1 MTDGAVLAA
10 CERVIGQ
17 HGPNFTLAQV
27 AAEAGVAVGT
37 VAGRF
42 GSKHGLLVALMDTS
56 TAALEERMRAVAQEH
71 DDPIEAV
78 RAALL
83 VTVVG
88 IDDPETAAQHL
99 GQLGVDLA
107 DPVLRARF
115 ARQREVVREVL
126 AELIGKASLPGA
138 PAAESA
144 AAMLASLAQGV
155 QLDWALAPEG
165 ALPERLGNE
174 LDRCCRAGGTRC
186 PAATCGRDAVD
197 DDRADSGRVTAS
209 FLVAAVRPVGVPVP
223 LVVDVAVVA

>member
-1 MTDGAVLAA
+1 VLRQEARRFPEPWFNAGMARPRKVTDGAVLAA

-174 LDRCCRAGGTRC
+174 LDTLLQSWRN
-186 PAATCGRDAVD
+186 PV
-197 DDRADSGRVTAS
+197 SGRH
-209 FLVAAVRPVGVPVP
+209 VRSRRGG
-223 LVVDVAVVA
+223 